1 MLRMINRLE
10 EVTAGK
16 IYLQGEDITSPG
28 CDMSRVRQRIGMI
41 FQSFNLFPH
50 LTVVE
55 NVMAAPLDL
64 KKMSRQEAYDKAKKL
79 LASVALDMPGVC
91 ERF

>member
-1 MLRMINRLE
+1 
-10 EVTAGK
+10 
-16 IYLQGEDITSPG
+16 
-28 CDMSRVRQRIGMI
+28 MSRVRQRIGMI

-55 NVMAAPLDL
+55 NVMAAPLGL

>member
-28 CDMSRVRQRIGMI
+28 YDMSRVRQRIGMI

-55 NVMAAPLDL
+55 NIMAAPLDL